1 MWLKQKNLYERPRC
15 LAEMKACLYHL
26 GIIEHHQ
33 GSGRQVVCDVVEN
46 IFADIPV
53 AIDKQLAVVA
63 LCNGEFG
70 DTLVGESLIIIVDF
84 YMFCFHIN
92 FLLKNIQR
100 PDNAIK
106 NGQYQNEQYH
116 IDIGQTVS

>member
-53 AIDKQLAVVA
+53 AIDKQL
-63 LCNGEFG
+63 
-70 DTLVGESLIIIVDF
+70 IIIVDF